1 MTNQAAV
8 GPAPSS
14 FAAGSRAAVML
25 DFAERL
31 FVLLLVS
38 AFLVR
43 LVPHVHESVTNLLI
57 MVSEGLTALMILI
70 RRPGPMMNT
79 GYGWAIAVAGTF
91 SPLLIAPGGD
101 AWTSPALA
109 IGLMT
114 AGLLCSISAKIF
126 LRRSFGI
133 VPANRGIQREGPYRL
148 VRHPIYFGYLMAQLG
163 FLSMNV
169 STWNALVYAACWM
182 AMVLRIKAEE
192 EVLATSASYR
202 EYRAAVTKRL
212 IPFVW

>member
-1 MTNQAAV
+1 MSNEAAV

-14 FAAGSRAAVML
+14 FAAGSRAAMVL
-25 DFAERL
+25 DLAERG

-38 AFLVR
+38 TFLVR

-91 SPLLIAPGGD
+91 SPLLIVPGGD
-101 AWTSPALA
+101 VWSSPALA

-133 VPANRGIQREGPYRL
+133 VPANRGIEREGPYRM
-148 VRHPIYFGYLMAQLG
+148 VRHPIYFGYLLAQLG
-163 FLSMNV
+163 FLSVNV

-202 EYRAAVTKRL
+202 EYRAGVTKRL